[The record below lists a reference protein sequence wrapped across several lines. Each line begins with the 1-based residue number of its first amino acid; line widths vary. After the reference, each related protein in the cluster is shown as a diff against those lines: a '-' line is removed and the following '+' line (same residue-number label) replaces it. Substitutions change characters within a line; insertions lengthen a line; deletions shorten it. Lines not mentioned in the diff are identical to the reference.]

1 MYETDDVEW
10 DKIINGLCE
19 DEAVRKEIQ
28 HHMAVALAFAANS
41 NPPYFHGK
49 GDNNLSIWPNAL
61 DSGRLPDETIEREP
75 KMPQPVCNYRKPR
88 VEWYGTATKAYSLGT
103 GYQPFHFEVLG
114 DTVETFK
121 GKRFIAVSE
130 YETDKMDSDFLMK
143 LTGGT
148 MTTRTLNKGEP
159 WKPQGE
165 IIFMGGSKPP
175 RINEKDKDTLDKVQ
189 RIVFHPAEPASARE
203 SDN

>member
-1 MYETDDVEW
+1 MWEPKTTTEW
-10 DKIINGLCE
+10 DLVDYDKVDPKLLEMQAELYKQIVLQSLIGRAE
-19 DEAVRKEIQ
+19 DGMAEYWDLVRDR
-28 HHMAVALAFAANS
+28 MTV
-41 NPPYFHGK
+41 HGK
-49 GDNNLSIWPNAL
+49 GDNNTSVFL
-61 DSGRLPDETIEREP
+61 DEP
-75 KMPQPVCNYRKPR
+75 KTAQMPQKVCNYRKSR

-103 GYQPFHFEVLG
+103 GYQPLHFEVLG

-165 IIFMGGSKPP
+165 IIFMSGSKPP

-189 RIVFHPAEPASARE
+189 GIVFHPAE
-203 SDN
+203 